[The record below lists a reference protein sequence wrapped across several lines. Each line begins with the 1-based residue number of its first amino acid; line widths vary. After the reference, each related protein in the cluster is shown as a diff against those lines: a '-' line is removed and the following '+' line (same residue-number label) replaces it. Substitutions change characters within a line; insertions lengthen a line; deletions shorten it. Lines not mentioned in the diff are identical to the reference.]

1 MDSSKDDI
9 DSVNENV
16 NNEDFIPV
24 LNEEIKLL
32 FDRAAA
38 GKSSIEGKT

>member
-32 FDRAAA
+32 FDRCLLYTSDAAD
-38 GKSSIEGKT
+38 E